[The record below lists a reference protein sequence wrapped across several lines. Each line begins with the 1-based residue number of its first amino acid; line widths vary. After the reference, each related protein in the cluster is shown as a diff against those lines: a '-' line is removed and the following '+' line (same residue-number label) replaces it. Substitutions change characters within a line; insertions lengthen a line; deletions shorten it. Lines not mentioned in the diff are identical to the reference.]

1 MPRNRLLTEA
11 RLLEAARAI
20 VAESGF
26 SKLGVNSAAARAG
39 YDKVLIYRYFGGYD
53 GLLERLAQSEDFFPH
68 AAEVLPREDPGNPL
82 ELLRDFARRMDE
94 AMSTRHL
101 TRALAR
107 WESATDNA
115 LCQAYRDAR
124 KRLRASLEAAL
135 SPDPASALLLE
146 LVFRRLERSGFDAAG
161 ALTGFSETDRLLRF
175 TFSAP
180 ELPAKKPEAEA
191 SPAGES
197 GERAAAG
204 RATPSPFGGSMSERR
219 RAAAGLTTPANA
231 PGSDGQEAT
240 ADLPENLL

>member
-68 AAEVLPREDPGNPL
+68 VAEVLPREDPGNPL
-82 ELLRDFARRMDE
+82 ELLREFVRRMDE
-94 AMSTRHL
+94 AMATRHL

-124 KRLRASLEAAL
+124 KRLRSEVESAL
-135 SPDPASALLLE
+135 SPNPASALMLE
-146 LVFRRLERSGFDAAG
+146 LVFRRLERSGFQAAG
-161 ALTGFSETDRLLRF
+161 VLTGYNETESLLRF

-180 ELPAKKPEAEA
+180 ELPEKKPAEA
-191 SPAGES
+191 DPAAAPATGERPSVTSPAS
-197 GERAAAG
+197 AATA
-204 RATPSPFGGSMSERR
+204 GSMSERR
-219 RAAAGLTTPANA
+219 RAAAGLDTRAPAASADEEA
-231 PGSDGQEAT
+231 PAE
-240 ADLPENLL
+240 LPENLL